1 MPCASPR
8 RRKPAQICRDPPS
21 GLPADRAVERGIRE
35 GGIQQRSGN
44 CSSQRWEVQKRKTG
58 GGRDLDQLNRRPA
71 QRNPG
76 IFFLNSA
83 DSLKLGVSDA
93 FVIDEAQLESKM
105 RTQSRLQKISTA
117 ISLFSMAMSFSVLGL
132 MIVVNQHDGGASI
145 PGGIFG
151 ILLGATF
158 LIAACLHLKRFQ
170 GGFQLEEVPA
180 DEIVSEMQQA
190 AEAMCSF

>member
-1 MPCASPR
+1 MTFARRFLGLSDCRKEHEQPLPDVQPARRGSVEAPAFLRSRRPLDAPNALSWRPR
-8 RRKPAQICRDPPS
+8 RTGSI
-21 GLPADRAVERGIRE
+21 
-35 GGIQQRSGN
+35 GGQAS
-44 CSSQRWEVQKRKTG
+44 
-58 GGRDLDQLNRRPA
+58 
-71 QRNPG
+71 
-76 IFFLNSA
+76 FFLNSV

-93 FVIDEAQLESKM
+93 FVIDETQLESKM

-145 PGGIFG
+145 PGGILG

-158 LIAACLHLKRFQ
+158 LIAACLHLKSFQ

-190 AEAMCSF
+190 AKAMCSF

>member
-1 MPCASPR
+1 MPCLSLR
-8 RRKPAQICRDPPS
+8 RTQI
-21 GLPADRAVERGIRE
+21 GHADRFGPSPE
-35 GGIQQRSGN
+35 
-44 CSSQRWEVQKRKTG
+44 
-58 GGRDLDQLNRRPA
+58 
-71 QRNPG
+71 RNPG
-76 IFFLNSA
+76 IFSLNSA
-83 DSLKLGVSDA
+83 DSLKLAVSDA

-145 PGGIFG
+145 PGGILG
-151 ILLGATF
+151 ILLGVTF
-158 LIAACLHLKRFQ
+158 LIAACLHLKSFQ

-190 AEAMCSF
+190 AEAMCGF